1 MGTIDLK
8 GLDKAA
14 VLAALYNAS
23 KPQGMGF
30 LHYDPTPMTVEQ
42 AQELLERTTD
52 FDYLMGRVMKINLG
66 GDTLNT
72 WGYDRDNGEGA
83 AAKAIESL
91 QATSN
96 PNNEEIRHTHAT
108 STVKSAR
115 QVQSKINE
123 ESRIEENGVVVTMHL
138 GFSDV
143 KDVLAPKVR
152 KAKFI
157 NRNK

>member
-30 LHYDPTPMTVEQ
+30 LHYNPTPMTIER
-42 AQELLERTTD
+42 AKELLEQTTD

-83 AAKAIESL
+83 AAKAIESM

-96 PNNEEIRHTHAT
+96 PNNDEIRHTHDT
-108 STVKSAR
+108 STVKSAQ
-115 QVQSKINE
+115 QVQSKIDE
-123 ESRIEENGVVVTMHL
+123 ESRIEVNGSVAILCL
-138 GFSDV
+138 GYADV
-143 KDVLAPKVR
+143 KDILAPKVSE
-152 KAKFI
+152 AKSI
-157 NRNK
+157 NKGE